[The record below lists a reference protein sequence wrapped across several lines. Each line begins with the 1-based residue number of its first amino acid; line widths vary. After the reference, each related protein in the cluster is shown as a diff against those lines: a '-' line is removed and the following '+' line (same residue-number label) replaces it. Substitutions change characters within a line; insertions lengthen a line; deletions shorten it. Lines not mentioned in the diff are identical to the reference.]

1 MNFKHSDLCLLC
13 QTSMISKALLNVC
26 CSKYKSNIM
35 LFKKPHGCNNLQMNM
50 ESVDTTLL
58 ESRIKMYS
66 RAKVCQNLKTLLS
79 VSCHNYPPCFQ
90 LFLGPEKLTTQKHLI
105 SYTSGKLITDI
116 NQNLLIV
123 VLEMEKVCHF
133 LSELIIK
140 TKNMTTIGSWWQKQH

>member
-1 MNFKHSDLCLLC
+1 
-13 QTSMISKALLNVC
+13 MISKAFLLNVC

-35 LFKKPHGCNNLQMNM
+35 LFIKPHGCNNLQMNM

-66 RAKVCQNLKTLLS
+66 RANLVYLQVCQNLKTLLS
-79 VSCHNYPPCFQ
+79 VSCHNYPHCFQ

-116 NQNLLIV
+116 NQNL

-133 LSELIIK
+133 VSELI
-140 TKNMTTIGSWWQKQH
+140 TKNSTKFLLVH

>member
-1 MNFKHSDLCLLC
+1 
-13 QTSMISKALLNVC
+13 MISKAFLLNVC

-66 RAKVCQNLKTLLS
+66 RANLVYLQVCQNLKTLLS

-123 VLEMEKVCHF
+123 VLEMVKVCHF
-133 LSELIIK
+133 LSELITK
-140 TKNMTTIGSWWQKQH
+140 TKNMTTIGSW

>member
-1 MNFKHSDLCLLC
+1 
-13 QTSMISKALLNVC
+13 MISKVFLLNVC
-26 CSKYKSNIM
+26 CSKYKSNM
-35 LFKKPHGCNNLQMNM
+35 LSKKPHGCNNLQMN
-50 ESVDTTLL
+50 L
-58 ESRIKMYS
+58 ESRIKMYG
-66 RAKVCQNLKTLLS
+66 RANLFYLQKRLMKVQVCQNLKTLLS

-123 VLEMEKVCHF
+123 VLEMEKICHF
-133 LSELIIK
+133 LSELITK